1 MSLDFSFLFFFFL
14 SFLKIAFTVKG
25 STVKEIQAVAVVKYH
40 TAAHFYPTNQI

>member
-1 MSLDFSFLFFFFL
+1 MSLDFSFL
-14 SFLKIAFTVKG
+14 SFKKKKKIAFTVKG

>member
-1 MSLDFSFLFFFFL
+1 MSLDFFIFFIFFL
-14 SFLKIAFTVKG
+14 IAFTVKG

>member
-1 MSLDFSFLFFFFL
+1 MSLDFSFL
-14 SFLKIAFTVKG
+14 SFKKKKKKIAFTVKG